1 VSQYVIGGIEVKN
14 YGTGDDQRGRVGLL
28 NFTQLN
34 QNLQNYR
41 WQNLSSNM
49 AATLLC
55 TDFHHVSRMPTINH
69 QKADLPVNSGR
80 QTDSEV
86 EADEET
92 PTDSSRPVIELG
104 DLTTGAEAE
113 VNRVKSNVIA
123 LSAEISR
130 IRSEHVGLASDYQ
143 KLTGELRDI
152 KLVLAK
158 VHVKELRTIER
169 RNSWMESLRQL
180 CEIFQRRPDQAK
192 DQRAKNRVSSLR
204 K

>member
-1 VSQYVIGGIEVKN
+1 
-14 YGTGDDQRGRVGLL
+14 VGLL

-55 TDFHHVSRMPTINH
+55 TNFHRVSRMPTINH

-86 EADEET
+86 EADEES

-113 VNRVKSNVIA
+113 VNRVKSNMIA

-192 DQRAKNRVSSLR
+192 DQRGKNRVSSLR
-204 K
+204 R